1 MAAKSI
7 TRGAVRRLDAYGEGK
22 IFDLYLRCGN
32 VRKLLKNLPPE
43 VGSMSNG
50 PFYEW
55 LKDDPTQERW
65 NRWQGVKQIIA
76 ADLVEEGLAIVDD
89 ADDGS
94 VPAARLRSEY
104 RRWIAER
111 YDRVSF
117 GKPDAQVN
125 IAVGIDGDWL
135 AGLKAVETKRKAKR
149 EEIAEADYEIVEQPT
164 STSAILEDE

>member
-1 MAAKSI
+1 MAGKQI
-7 TRGAVRRLDAYGEGK
+7 TRGAGKRLDAYGEEK
-22 IFDLYLRCGN
+22 IFDLYLKYRD
-32 VRKLLKNLPPE
+32 VRKLLRNLPPE

-55 LKDDPTQERW
+55 LKADTTQGRW
-65 NRWQGVKQIIA
+65 NRWQSVKQIIA
-76 ADLVEEGLAIVDD
+76 ADLVEEGLTIVDD

-111 YDRVSF
+111 YDRAAY

-125 IAVGIDGDWL
+125 VAVGIGDDFL
-135 AGLKAVETKRKAKR
+135 AGLKAVEAKAKAKR
-149 EEIAEADYEIVEQPT
+149 IEAEETDYEVVEDN
-164 STSAILEDE
+164 DES